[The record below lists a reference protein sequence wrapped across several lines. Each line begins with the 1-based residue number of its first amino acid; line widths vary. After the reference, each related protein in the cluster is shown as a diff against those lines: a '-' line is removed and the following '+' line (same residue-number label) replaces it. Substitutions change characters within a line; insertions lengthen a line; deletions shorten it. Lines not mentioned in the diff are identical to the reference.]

1 MKNKIIKIS
10 FLLAICFSTAGVL
23 SAGTVKANNPENVV
37 KSASSQAGKVC
48 KVTKRGGASIYV
60 ASLDKYFRIR
70 RGGTMIVVDPEP
82 HQGIIVVRAMLNR
95 KMTQGEIKLDDTN
108 CIPIL
113 PR

>member
-1 MKNKIIKIS
+1 MKNKIAKIG
-10 FLLAICFSTAGVL
+10 FSAALFFSMAGIFSVD
-23 SAGTVKANNPENVV
+23 TVKANTSEN
-37 KSASSQAGKVC
+37 ASESNFSQAGKVC
-48 KVTKRGGASIYV
+48 KVTKRGGANIYV

-108 CIPIL
+108 CVPIL

>member
-1 MKNKIIKIS
+1 MRNKVIKIS
-10 FLLAICFSTAGVL
+10 FLLAICLSLAGVS
-23 SAGTVKANNPENVV
+23 SAEMVKIDTSENIV
-37 KSASSQAGKVC
+37 KSASLQAGKVC

-60 ASLDKYFRIR
+60 ASLNKYFRIR

>member
-1 MKNKIIKIS
+1 MRNKIIKIG
-10 FLLAICFSTAGVL
+10 FLFALSLAGVF
-23 SAGTVKANNPENVV
+23 SPGTVKAEPVF
-37 KSASSQAGKVC
+37 SQTGTVC
-48 KVTKRGGASIYV
+48 KVTKKGGSTMYV

-82 HQGIIVVRAMLNR
+82 HQGIIVVRAMVNR

-108 CIPIL
+108 CVPIL

>member
-1 MKNKIIKIS
+1 MRNKIIKIGLM
-10 FLLAICFSTAGVL
+10 FAVL
-23 SAGTVKANNPENVV
+23 FTGFFNAGTAQA
-37 KSASSQAGKVC
+37 KSSFTQPGTVC
-48 KVTKRGGASIYV
+48 KVTKSGGSTIYV
-60 ASLDKYFRIR
+60 DSLKKDFRIR

-108 CIPIL
+108 CVPIL